1 MKFNNAKILKDAQK
15 QVVALVKDSVN
26 IMGTEA
32 VKFYTLNFRKQGFD
46 DNGIDKWQ
54 PRKNEFFSGIARVRK
69 RERLASG
76 RAILVKSGA
85 LRRSLRYY
93 RNGLT
98 SVMITSNLPYA
109 DAHNTGVKGRLPKR
123 QFIGNSANL
132 DKIILRKFDKRIYN
146 IFK

>member
-15 QVVALVKDSVN
+15 EVIKMVKDSTV

-46 DNGIDKWQ
+46 DNGVERWL
-54 PRKNEFFSGIARVRK
+54 PRKGGFYGGIARLRK
-69 RERLASG
+69 RERLDSG

-93 RNGLT
+93 RSGLT
-98 SVMITSNLPYA
+98 TVTITSNLPYA
-109 DAHNTGVKGRLPKR
+109 NAHNEGIPGRLKQR
-123 QFIGNSANL
+123 KFVGESANL
-132 DKIILRKFDKRIYN
+132 NKIILRKFDKRIYN